1 MKSIDLTA
9 QPLGIEEILEL
20 AVEDNV
26 ILRAADGREFV
37 VAEVDEFDR
46 EIALV
51 RQNVELMALLAA
63 RSSNEKT
70 FPLHEVKRSLGLN
83 G

>member
-1 MKSIDLTA
+1 MMTIDLRT
-9 QPLGIEEILEL
+9 QPLRLEEILDL
-20 AVEDNV
+20 AVGDNV
-26 ILRAADGREFV
+26 IVRAADGREFV
-37 VAEVDEFDR
+37 VAEVDDFDR

-51 RQNVELMALLAA
+51 RQNAELMALLEA

-70 FPLHEVKRSLGLN
+70 VPLDEVKRSLGLS